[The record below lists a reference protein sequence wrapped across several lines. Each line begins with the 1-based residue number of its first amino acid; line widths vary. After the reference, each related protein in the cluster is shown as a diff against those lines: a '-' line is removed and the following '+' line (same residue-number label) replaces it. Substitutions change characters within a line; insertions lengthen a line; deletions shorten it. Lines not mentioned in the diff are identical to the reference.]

1 MKAKAILYDS
11 TICTGCNSCGY
22 RCVQE
27 FRYHDQAGRG
37 LFRNMVLIKDEGL
50 LQKRCMHCLEPA
62 CVKNCPAEALTK
74 SDYGPVLLDTDK
86 CVGCGTCA
94 DVCPF
99 KVPQIDPV
107 KMKMIKCSMCAHRL
121 GEGKQPACT
130 EVCSTGAL
138 QFGDYQDM
146 AVRSQKE
153 AAARKL
159 ILYGLQEN
167 GGTSLFILTKAS
179 PTAVG
184 YPKVP
189 KRALKIKK
197 AGMETT
203 LAVPAVAALAYAGF
217 KKFSE
222 RRTRLE
228 AENKKE

>member
-1 MKAKAILYDS
+1 MKATAILYDS

-27 FRYHDQAGRG
+27 FRYHDQAARG
-37 LFRNMVLIKDEGL
+37 FFRNFTLIKDEGL
-50 LQKRCMHCLEPA
+50 FQKRCMHCLEPA
-62 CVKNCPAEALTK
+62 CVRNCPAEALTK
-74 SDYGPVLLDTDK
+74 TDYGPVLLDVDK

-94 DVCPF
+94 GVCPF
-99 KVPQIDPV
+99 KVPQIDKV
-107 KMKMIKCSMCAHRL
+107 KMKMVKCSMCAHRL

-130 EVCSTGAL
+130 EVCPTGAL

-146 AVRSQKE
+146 AARSRKE
-153 AAARKL
+153 AGARKL
-159 ILYGLQEN
+159 TLYGLQEN
-167 GGTSLFILTKAS
+167 GGTSLFILTKAD
-179 PTAVG
+179 PTALG

-189 KRALKIKK
+189 KRAVKVKT

-222 RRTRLE
+222 RRSRLE
-228 AENKKE
+228 AEDKIE